1 MAGDLKDAR
10 KRSVDNLQRLY
21 TFVISLAVA
30 ESLRRTLLS
39 ATGTAEFVWSN
50 KWLMSLSLI
59 VTVIPF
65 YHGANRYLD
74 ATYVTDERAAKR
86 YGLMIDFF
94 FFFIHAFGMFILAL
108 LITNDP
114 TLIATNDTYFF
125 YGLAALLALDVV
137 WVTVALFAITDRSAH
152 AELPYKEL
160 PYYVWAPINL
170 VAVIIMYFLIR
181 KMLWDWLLLLLFLRS
196 VVDYILAHEFY
207 YPPKE

>member
-1 MAGDLKDAR
+1 MAADLKDAR

-39 ATGTAEFVWSN
+39 TTGNAEFIWSN
-50 KWLMSLSLI
+50 KWVMSLSLI

-74 ATYVTDERAAKR
+74 ATYVTDEREAKR

-114 TLIATNDTYFF
+114 SLIATNDTYFF
-125 YGLAALLALDVV
+125 YGLAGLLVLDVI
-137 WVTVALFAITDRSAH
+137 WVTVALFAITVRRAQ
-152 AELPYKEL
+152 KEL
-160 PYYVWAPINL
+160 PYWVWAPINI
-170 VAVIIMYFLIR
+170 VTVIIMYFLIR
-181 KMLWDWLLLLLFLRS
+181 NMLWGWLLTLLTLRS
-196 VVDYILAHEFY
+196 IVDYILAHKFY
-207 YPPKE
+207 YPDKSDAGT